1 MSHLRV
7 LSSEIKNAESI
18 YSPTTIYTN
27 YDISAKTTSVVCG
40 NSILPE
46 GKLER
51 NEIAFPLFVE
61 ITIRTDS
68 LSLKFVQGSCE
79 RLISH

>member
-1 MSHLRV
+1 MTHLY
-7 LSSEIKNAESI
+7 LSFDLIIAPNMK
-18 YSPTTIYTN
+18 

-51 NEIAFPLFVE
+51 NEIAFPLFIE
-61 ITIRTDS
+61 ITIRIDS